1 MMRVNS
7 SFDSP
12 TPSGSA
18 DLKSV
23 FGKSVDDQTVA
34 MTPRQMLR
42 GLGEAAEKFEKT
54 LQKINDAVF
63 GSGPFPS
70 RPGDISAGEKQWNIY
85 VHQQDNRPYS
95 EGGSGAFDRA
105 KRR

>member
-1 MMRVNS
+1 MRVNS

-23 FGKSVDDQTVA
+23 FGKPVDGQTVA
-34 MTPRQMLR
+34 MTPRQVLR
-42 GLGEAAEKFEKT
+42 ELGKLAGGVEAGLQRF
-54 LQKINDAVF
+54 NDAVF
-63 GSGPFPS
+63 GSGPSPS

-105 KRR
+105 KP